1 MYNKILIVE
10 DDEILP
16 KIIKYYI
23 EKQLGSDEEIK
34 VTTNFKDTIQYL
46 IKEKVDLIFMDV
58 MLRGS
63 QCNGLEISEA
73 IRTLGITTPIIVLT
87 CIDEFNLS
95 KLKDEYKEYVSEFV
109 TKPLTSYKLTY
120 LLEKY
125 KLKEDDV
132 STKSVNA
139 LSNND
144 LRTDIKKLE
153 DRVRNRFNMI
163 NSAINNFKAQLINK
177 N

>member
-16 KIIKYYI
+16 KIVKYYI
-23 EKQLGSDEEIK
+23 EKHLGSGEEVE
-34 VTTNFKDTIQYL
+34 VTSNFKDTIKYL
-46 IKEKVDLIFMDV
+46 LKEKVDLIFMDI
-58 MLRGS
+58 MLKGS
-63 QCNGLEISEA
+63 KCNGLEISEA

-87 CIDEFNLS
+87 CIDDFNLL
-95 KLKDEYKEYVSEFV
+95 KLKKEYEDYVNEFV
-109 TKPLTSYKLTY
+109 TKPLTGEKLTY
-120 LLEKY
+120 LIEKY

-139 LSNND
+139 LSSNN
-144 LRTDIKKLE
+144 LRRDIKKLE
-153 DRVRNRFNMI
+153 DRVGSRFNMI